1 MILRSEILKEHSRAQ
16 TEKIAIWIGTNGK
29 RFASLLQLF
38 LHYDYRVVQ
47 RSAWVISV
55 IADKHPE
62 LLKPHL
68 ELIIGRM
75 NDSNLPTAVKRNVVR
90 LLQEIEIPESLQG
103 HLMDSCF
110 QFLADPNETIATRCS
125 SMTVLQKLSN
135 IYPDIRQELKTI
147 IEECLQQA
155 PSAGFRARA
164 RKVLSTLQ

>member
-1 MILRSEILKEHSRAQ
+1 MILRSEILKEHSRAHADN
-16 TEKIAIWIGTNGK
+16 IATWIGTNEK

-38 LHYDYRVVQ
+38 LHDDYRVVQ
-47 RSAWVISV
+47 RSAWVISIV
-55 IADKHPE
+55 ADRHPE

-75 NDSNLPTAVKRNVVR
+75 NDNRLPAAVKRNVVR
-90 LLQEIEIPESLQG
+90 LLQEIEIPETLHGS
-103 HLMDSCF
+103 LMDSCF

-155 PSAGFRARA
+155 PSAGFKARA
-164 RKVLSTLQ
+164 KKVIKSFQ